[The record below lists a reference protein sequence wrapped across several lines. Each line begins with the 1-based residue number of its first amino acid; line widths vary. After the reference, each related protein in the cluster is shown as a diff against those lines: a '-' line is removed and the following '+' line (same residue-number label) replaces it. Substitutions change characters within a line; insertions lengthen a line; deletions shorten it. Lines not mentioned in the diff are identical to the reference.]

1 MDPQE
6 LLASIW
12 ETLRAA
18 TTQRT
23 GFTLAT
29 LATVTA
35 AGQPRAR
42 SVIVRDFATDPE
54 RVYFAT
60 HADSDKV
67 REMRARPA
75 VALAFYDAANSAQ
88 LRIEGQA
95 QLVEDPAERHRV
107 WDTLAPH
114 SRDLYTATTLPGVP
128 LEAAA
133 DPDPRTAF
141 ERFAWVSIEL
151 DRLDWLDLSG
161 EPHQRW
167 QFRREGASW
176 AGHRVV
182 P

>member
-114 SRDLYTATTLPGVP
+114 SRELYASITPPGAALETA
-128 LEAAA
+128 EA
-133 DPDPRTAF
+133 PDARTAF
-141 ERFAWVSIEL
+141 ERFAWISIRL
-151 DRLDWLDLSG
+151 DRLDWLDLAA

-167 QFRREGASW
+167 QFQRTGQNW
-176 AGHRVV
+176 TGHPVV

>member
-1 MDPQE
+1 MHQHK
-6 LLASIW
+6 LLNSIW
-12 ETLRAA
+12 DSLHAA
-18 TTQRT
+18 TVQRT

-54 RVYFAT
+54 RISVAT
-60 HADSDKV
+60 HADAAKV
-67 REMRARPA
+67 SEMRARPA
-75 VALAFYDAANSAQ
+75 VALTFYDAASSVQ
-88 LRIEGQA
+88 LRAEGVA
-95 QLVEDPAERHRV
+95 KLVDDPVERQRV

-133 DPDPRTAF
+133 DPDSRTAF